1 MVRLDGVMGGN
12 ARHNGF
18 GSAGV
23 ARKIVEL
30 YIADANQT
38 LGVCYDGEHVDRRA
52 GVRRTKMNTV
62 AGIRV
67 DTADPVIDLL
77 AHKPDL
83 LLFGMRTMRAEREYD
98 RNIRIQDP
106 GGAEFI

>member
-1 MVRLDGVMGGN
+1 MRNSATWSISARTGIAFNPTRGGLGAHHHGMVRLDGVMGGN

-38 LGVCYDGEHVDRRA
+38 LGVCYDGEHVDPACPASVVPR
-52 GVRRTKMNTV
+52 
-62 AGIRV
+62 
-67 DTADPVIDLL
+67 
-77 AHKPDL
+77 
-83 LLFGMRTMRAEREYD
+83 
-98 RNIRIQDP
+98 
-106 GGAEFI
+106 